1 MTMATI
7 SSPRFDV
14 VEYIKK
20 LRNAGASQE
29 LAEIQAQEMEHIIED
44 VLQQTKQA
52 SRELFDSKELAT
64 KMDVKELEVKLEV
77 KIAQIEANLLK
88 WMLGVGI
95 SATIVILSGVF
106 TMLKFM
112 LHQS

>member
-1 MTMATI
+1 MTTATI
-7 SSPRFDV
+7 NNTRFDV

-29 LAEIQAQEMEHIIED
+29 LAEIQAQEMEHVID
-44 VLQQTKQA
+44 NVLQQTKLDA
-52 SRELFDSKELAT
+52 KELFDAKELAT
-64 KMDVKELEVKLEV
+64 KLDIKELEVK
-77 KIAQIEANLLK
+77 IALIESRLLK
-88 WMLGVGI
+88 WMLRIGI
-95 SATIVILSGVF
+95 SASIVILGGVF